1 MSARIG
7 TGAIG
12 ADGCVDFAWCDD
24 DGAVR
29 GAYATFTSEATLRA
43 DLKREGFSDFEI
55 VITSEED
62 GDRYFDVI
70 ISADL
75 PALKLSVLNAGRA
88 WSAAKDDERAAMAAL
103 YAAVVAAHA
112 AGISEVE
119 AARLAG
125 VDRMTVRRALGK
137 L

>member
-1 MSARIG
+1 MTRLG
-7 TGAIG
+7 TGAIHF
-12 ADGCVDFAWCDD
+12 DGTLDFAWCDD

-29 GAYATFTSEATLRA
+29 GAYATFNSEATLRD
-43 DLKREGFSDFEI
+43 DLKRQGFADVEI
-55 VITSEED
+55 LITSEED
-62 GDRYFDVI
+62 GDRYYDVV

-75 PALKLSVLNAGRA
+75 LALKLSLLNAGRV
-88 WSAAKDDERAAMAAL
+88 WSAAKDDERAAMVNV
-103 YAAVVAAHA
+103 YAAIVAAHA
-112 AGISEVE
+112 AGVSEVE

>member
-1 MSARIG
+1 MTKLGMGALSPDG
-7 TGAIG
+7 TL
-12 ADGCVDFAWCDD
+12 DFAWCDD
-24 DGAVR
+24 DGAVF
-29 GAYATFTSEATLRA
+29 GVYSTFTSEATLRA
-43 DLKREGFSDFEI
+43 DLAREGFPDLEI

-70 ISADL
+70 IAADL

-88 WSAAKDDERAAMAAL
+88 WSAAKDDERAAMANV
-103 YAAVVAAHA
+103 YAAIVAAHA
-112 AGISEVE
+112 AGVTEVE